1 MNEPEATKLIM
12 DVLEDLKL
20 VDAEQRR
27 IFEADGNEDLELAAL
42 NIDSMAVIDLCIK
55 LEDGLGRVVQVEELV
70 ENPKVRQLARHF
82 SGSGRT

>member
-27 IFEADGNEDLELAAL
+27 IFEVDGNEDLELAAL
-42 NIDSMAVIDLCIK
+42 NIDSMAVIDLCMK
-55 LEDGLGRVVQVEELV
+55 LEDGLGREVQVEELV